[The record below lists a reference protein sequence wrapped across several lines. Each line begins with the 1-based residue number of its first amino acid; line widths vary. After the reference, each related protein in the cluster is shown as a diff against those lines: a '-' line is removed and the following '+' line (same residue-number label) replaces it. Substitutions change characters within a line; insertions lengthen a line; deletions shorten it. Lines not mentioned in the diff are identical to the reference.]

1 MTVKYILICM
11 KYLYICLALS
21 LNTVVSLVSS
31 EQKSPHPNSLPE
43 VELSNLIPDI
53 LQQIITLRIDSMYTH
68 IPYYITNVTSSNPAD
83 PEQIRQE
90 FQSMINFYLSDFVT
104 ISTNLTQYINM
115 QLARLIIPE
124 FTKQLSNNFI
134 LHSGVSKGLSTTE
147 EWVYPNQTVPLMY
160 AYIPEILWA
169 SLLKNTTAV
178 RLYITNYLL
187 KNRCLGEKL
196 LLVFFGYFI
205 ENIGII
211 YRQYHAKGIYVPLAN
226 GKNIVIDETTL
237 SNALAVLLTSGLSP
251 DFGFELYKPTLNYSP
266 LLIASADNNMW
277 KITKLLI
284 SYGANIKAT
293 TYFDDE
299 DNKQYN
305 LLDLIATRIQEIQ
318 EFEINQD
325 DISELKEIQSI
336 LIILAEKN
344 LTWYTQE
351 NNRVGDISNI
361 VSNLILEYQQE
372 HIQE

>member
-1 MTVKYILICM
+1 MCM

-21 LNTVVSLVSS
+21 LNTVLSLVSS
-31 EQKSPHPNSLPE
+31 EQKSPHKDSLPE
-43 VELSNLIPDI
+43 VELSNLILDI

-68 IPYYITNVTSSNPAD
+68 IPYYITNVTSSNPVD

-104 ISTNLTQYINM
+104 ISTNLTQYINI

-196 LLVFFGYFI
+196 LLVFFEHFI

-277 KITKLLI
+277 KITELLI
-284 SYGANIKAT
+284 LYGANIKAT

-305 LLDLIATRIQEIQ
+305 LFDLIATRIQEIQ

-336 LIILAEKN
+336 LSILAEKN

-372 HIQE
+372 QIQE